1 MIMLY
6 FQILNERGLFFNHSV
21 KTQGNEPKFIFFYDL
36 STSLFTN
43 LVDSITNTLNIFQML
58 S

>member
-1 MIMLY
+1 MHYYQLVSKWC
-6 FQILNERGLFFNHSV
+6 LFFNHSN
-21 KTQGNEPKFIFFYDL
+21 KKQGNEPKFIFFYDL